1 MLAPSPEHYTRLAS
15 LEKKT
20 YGYREWDE
28 VKRQAFRAQ
37 LATLLPQHI
46 VYVDEAGMDERFGLC
61 LWLE

>member
-1 MLAPSPEHYTRLAS
+1 LAS